1 MRFPRPAV
9 GASRPSRHNVSTMLA
24 VLALLPLA
32 VDRETAIIAALIALI
47 VAALTVSAGA
57 WVLLARERRLDRP
70 AQGEPAEPEGAADPF
85 AEPSEPL
92 EPQV

>member
-1 MRFPRPAV
+1 
-9 GASRPSRHNVSTMLA
+9 MLA

-32 VDRETAIIAALIALI
+32 VDRETTIIAALIALI

-57 WVLLARERRLDRP
+57 WVLLARERRLERP
-70 AQGEPAEPEGAADPF
+70 AAGEAAEPEGAADPF
-85 AEPSEPL
+85 AEPNEPL

>member
-1 MRFPRPAV
+1 
-9 GASRPSRHNVSTMLA
+9 MLA

-57 WVLLARERRLDRP
+57 WVLLARERRLERP
-70 AQGEPAEPEGAADPF
+70 AEGEPAEPEGAADPF
-85 AEPSEPL
+85 A
-92 EPQV
+92 